1 MASYVRILLKEFYTE
16 IKLEIIDCY
25 KQADLDDE
33 VVDKL
38 LQNSNEEQLQ
48 YEDWD

>member
-1 MASYVRILLKEFYTE
+1 MSSYVRILLKEFYTE

-38 LQNSNEEQLQ
+38 LQSSNEEQNQ